1 MASPQATLVVSR
13 TEKKD
18 VGHRE
23 IFVSLDGERVGI
35 LRHGDT
41 ISRPIT
47 PGHHTIRA
55 HNTLFFKSHE
65 FDAQPGEEVRFTAV
79 NRAGW
84 GSYSVLAWIGAGPLY
99 LTFERAGSP

>member
-1 MASPQATLVVSR
+1 MAGEATVTVAR
-13 TEKKD
+13 TDKGD

-23 IFVSLDGERVGI
+23 IFVSLDGERLGI
-35 LRHGDT
+35 LRHGET
-41 ISRPIT
+41 ISHPIA

-55 HNTLFFKSHE
+55 HNTLFFKKLD

-99 LTFERAGSP
+99 LTFERTSA